1 MLENSAPGKAAAGDT
16 PAVWVRAAPPPSAHP
31 RKQARRRTGS
41 GPHPEDELE
50 GEGVEIREEDDK
62 VEQQHSL
69 HPDTKEASASGLA
82 VGTQALLSAS
92 RDLSPISIRA
102 FARAVGTHVLLS
114 ASRDL
119 SPISIRAF
127 ARAVGTHVLLSASRD
142 LISPQTEGA
151 FYERF
156 GGGHSS
162 YLIII

>member
-69 HPDTKEASASGLA
+69 HPATKEASASGLA
-82 VGTQALLSAS
+82 VGTQA
-92 RDLSPISIRA
+92 
-102 FARAVGTHVLLS
+102 LLS